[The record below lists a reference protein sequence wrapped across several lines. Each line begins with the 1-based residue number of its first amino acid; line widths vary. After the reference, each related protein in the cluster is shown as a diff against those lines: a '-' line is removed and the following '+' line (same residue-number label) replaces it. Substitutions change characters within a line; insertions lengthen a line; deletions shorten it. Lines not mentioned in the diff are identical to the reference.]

1 VEKPAPVDHT
11 VHELIQRR
19 WSPRSFDD
27 RPIEDP
33 VLRRMLE
40 AARWAPSCYNDQPW
54 TFIVGRKDTET
65 YDLLFDCLYEGN
77 QEWADEA
84 PLLMLSVARTN
95 FQHNGE
101 PNRHALHD
109 VGLAVE
115 NMVLQALDED
125 VFVHQMAGFDGE
137 RAREVFSIPGDHEP
151 VAALA
156 AGYSANPERTDEENG
171 EERSRK
177 SLEEFVYGD
186 SWGETASFLE

>member
-1 VEKPAPVDHT
+1 M
-11 VHELIQRR
+11 
-19 WSPRSFDD
+19 
-27 RPIEDP
+27 
-33 VLRRMLE
+33 LRRMLE
-40 AARWAPSCYNDQPW
+40 AARWAPSSYNDQPW
-54 TFIVGRKDTET
+54 TFVVGRKDTKN

-84 PLLMLSVARTN
+84 PLLMLSVARGN
-95 FQHNGE
+95 FEHNGE

-115 NMVLQALDED
+115 NMVLQALDEG

-137 RAREVFSIPGDHEP
+137 QAREVFSIPGDHEP

-156 AGYSANPERTDEENG
+156 AGYSANPERTGEIKG